1 MKVVAINGSPNK
13 EGNTYGAIRM
23 VLDELEK
30 EGVETEIIHVGNKA
44 VRGCIGC
51 NGCVKNR
58 NDKCVITGD
67 DVNDWIQTFKEADGI
82 LLGSP
87 VYYSGISGTMKS
99 FLDRAFYVSGANG
112 GYFRGK
118 VGATVTAVRRSG
130 GIPAFDQL
138 NKYIQYE
145 EMLIATSNYWNVIHG
160 LRPGEV
166 EQDAEGKQ
174 IMSRLGKNMAW
185 AMKLIEH
192 GKGVVEHPEKERK
205 VYTHFVRK

>member
-13 EGNTYGAIRM
+13 TGNTYGALRM

-30 EGVETEIIHVGNKA
+30 EGIETEILHIGNQA
-44 VRGCIGC
+44 IRGCMGC
-51 NGCVKNR
+51 GMCFKNK
-58 NDKCVITGD
+58 DEKCVIKGD
-67 DVNDWIQTFKEADGI
+67 DMNVWIQKLKEADGL

-99 FLDRAFYVSGANG
+99 FLDRAFYISGANG
-112 GYFRGK
+112 NFFRGK
-118 VGATVTAVRRSG
+118 VGAAVTAVRRSG

-138 NKYIQYE
+138 NKYIQYG

-174 IMSRLGKNMAW
+174 IMQRLGKNMAW
-185 AMKLIEH
+185 AMKLVDY
-192 GKGVVEHPEKERK
+192 GKGVVEHPDAERK
-205 VYTHFVRK
+205 VYTHFVR